1 MANVWQA
8 MAMEAPTQGEKK
20 SKRKT
25 YPNPNPNLS
34 GGFLGSNHGVPCP
47 KYLKEKEKKRT
58 WYEHTHTHRHTPFLE
73 LYISTRIVKEPSKHP
88 HKSESKTDYCS

>member
-58 WYEHTHTHRHTPFLE
+58 RYEHTHTHRQTHTIP
-73 LYISTRIVKEPSKHP
+73 
-88 HKSESKTDYCS
+88 